1 MLYGKGFI
9 VDQLCGLTFKIS
21 AQSFYQINHE
31 QCTVLYHRIL
41 ALLNLHQGDI
51 ILDTYCGIG
60 TIGMFLA
67 QYVQTVIGV
76 EINKEAYKDA
86 INNAKMNHISNI
98 HFVNGDASE
107 FMHQLAIQKQKV
119 DCVVMDPPRAG
130 STKTFIEAIR
140 TLQPRQVVYVS
151 CDPTTQARDLKMF
164 AKIGYQSHDV
174 YPVDMFPHTEH
185 VEVVCLLSKLKTYK
199 HIDVE
204 LEMDELDL
212 TAAES
217 KATYAE
223 IKQYVLDK
231 TGLKVSQLY
240 IARVK
245 RKHGLIE
252 RINFN
257 LGEKEPKVPQVPPEK
272 EQAIENALRYF
283 KMI

>member
-1 MLYGKGFI
+1 
-9 VDQLCGLTFKIS
+9 
-21 AQSFYQINHE
+21 
-31 QCTVLYHRIL
+31 
-41 ALLNLHQGDI
+41 
-51 ILDTYCGIG
+51 
-60 TIGMFLA
+60 
-67 QYVQTVIGV
+67 
-76 EINKEAYKDA
+76 
-86 INNAKMNHISNI
+86 MNHISNI

-231 TGLKVSQLY
+231 TGHKASQLY

-252 RINFN
+252 RINYN

-272 EQAIENALRYF
+272 KQAIEDVLRYF

>member
-1 MLYGKGFI
+1 MSQTKEFFCYGG
-9 VDQLCGLTFKIS
+9 LCLELGRS
-21 AQSFYQINHE
+21 YDAQ
-31 QCTVLYHRIL
+31 
-41 ALLNLHQGDI
+41 
-51 ILDTYCGIG
+51 
-60 TIGMFLA
+60 
-67 QYVQTVIGV
+67 
-76 EINKEAYKDA
+76 
-86 INNAKMNHISNI
+86 
-98 HFVNGDASE
+98 
-107 FMHQLAIQKQKV
+107 
-119 DCVVMDPPRAG
+119 
-130 STKTFIEAIR
+130 
-140 TLQPRQVVYVS
+140 
-151 CDPTTQARDLKMF
+151 
-164 AKIGYQSHDV
+164 
-174 YPVDMFPHTEH
+174 H

-212 TAAES
+212 TEAES